1 MSITYQDYKYIYNSF
16 ADVKSKQ
23 DSEELKI
30 GSVVKNLVV
39 DLNQENIYNPTF
51 NSYYG
56 DKKLSESWSVV
67 GLSNYTETVEID
79 PNPEKIEIGEYGGS
93 CRGQTSGSIYI
104 KITDPILSFVEVED
118 IDIDSINIFNKTNVA
133 SISSRLDKDNKQ
145 WIFDVYNPSQ
155 GANVSFSY
163 TYKTIAYNCTGETTW
178 SSSENIK
185 ISKITS
191 ITGDYISE
199 AINNN
204 NQVTIKWST
213 IVAKNNLPQFKF
225 SAIIEYV
232 GSAETA
238 LSQSI
243 QQGLLLHSVTLE
255 PRTSYVLQVIG
266 ATKPKSQELE
276 QNKIIDSSEN
286 NLFLFNQ
293 YLFFQTSDDI
303 NYILQINGISFGY
316 KTYNLIKTETE
327 ISCTQIRSFESPIQ
341 AKVFLFKSDLPW
353 IVDKNGV
360 IVGLND
366 CPLQSS
372 LSENSEGVSAKLTE
386 EEIKNIFS
394 KTPKLTLLEN
404 ESGNQLALQL
414 SDWKYKDLWAY
425 TKDSDNYPNIMN
437 NLKILTYRNYLTEIV
452 ENNQLQQF
460 KEINHIEN
468 YKTLP
473 IPLTEYIEEASGSTL
488 NVPLNIGSFTSET
501 MSLEFLPL
509 LEPNIAYCKQ
519 RGLVAEKEKY
529 TSVSFAWGYEEK
541 GNYIRLSPFSIPL
554 IVNRELKDDLVLKN
568 NEFVEKESC
577 NYYKQKAIYWEII
590 KE

>member
-1 MSITYQDYKYIYNSF
+1 M
-16 ADVKSKQ
+16 
-23 DSEELKI
+23 
-30 GSVVKNLVV
+30 
-39 DLNQENIYNPTF
+39 
-51 NSYYG
+51 
-56 DKKLSESWSVV
+56 
-67 GLSNYTETVEID
+67 
-79 PNPEKIEIGEYGGS
+79 
-93 CRGQTSGSIYI
+93 
-104 KITDPILSFVEVED
+104 
-118 IDIDSINIFNKTNVA
+118 
-133 SISSRLDKDNKQ
+133 
-145 WIFDVYNPSQ
+145 
-155 GANVSFSY
+155 
-163 TYKTIAYNCTGETTW
+163 
-178 SSSENIK
+178 
-185 ISKITS
+185 
-191 ITGDYISE
+191 
-199 AINNN
+199 
-204 NQVTIKWST
+204 
-213 IVAKNNLPQFKF
+213 
-225 SAIIEYV
+225 
-232 GSAETA
+232 
-238 LSQSI
+238 
-243 QQGLLLHSVTLE
+243 
-255 PRTSYVLQVIG
+255 
-266 ATKPKSQELE
+266 
-276 QNKIIDSSEN
+276 
-286 NLFLFNQ
+286 FNQ

-425 TKDSDNYPNIMN
+425 TKESDNYPNIMN

-529 TSVSFAWGYEEK
+529 TSVSFAWGYEEN